1 MTQLLIKKDFIIDKV
16 DGEITIFDV
25 ENSIFYSFNKS
36 GSYIFEM
43 IKKGFDE
50 NKMAKIL
57 SRKYNIS
64 EKQAKKDISDFLKQ
78 LSKNKI
84 ISLSGQKKWNK

>member
-1 MTQLLIKKDFIIDKV
+1 MTKLLIKKDFVIDKI
-16 DGEITIFDV
+16 DGEITIFNTD
-25 ENSIFYSFNKS
+25 NSIFYSFNKS

-50 NKMAKIL
+50 KRMVT
-57 SRKYNIS
+57 SMTRKFKIS
-64 EKQAKKDISDFLKQ
+64 EIQAKEDISFFLKK

-84 ISLSGQKKWNK
+84 ISFS

>member
-1 MTQLLIKKDFIIDKV
+1 MTQLLVKKDLVIDKI
-16 DGEITIFDV
+16 DGEITIFNVD
-25 ENSIFYSFNKS
+25 NSILYSFNKS

-50 NKMAKIL
+50 NKIAKIL

-64 EKQAKKDISDFLKQ
+64 RKQAKKDVSDFLKQ
-78 LSKNKI
+78 LSKNKM
-84 ISLSGQKKWNK
+84 ISLSGQRK